1 MAKITQYK
9 DKDNY
14 PLYLYFVPAALITW
28 FSIAAQMSS
37 SWYYLGALVI
47 SHMWGTASYERTPKM
62 YNNVK
67 SARMTYLFMGI
78 MLAVSVSF
86 ITLVFRNPEIILEY
100 LGPSSSNTPAP

>member
-37 SWYYLGALVI
+37 SWYYLGALLI
-47 SHMWGTASYERTPKM
+47 SYMWGTASYERTPKM
-62 YNNVK
+62 YSSVK

-78 MLAVSVSF
+78 MLAASVSF
-86 ITLVFRNPEIILEY
+86 ITLVFRNPDIILKY
-100 LGPSSSNTPAP
+100 LGPT